1 MLNKIKNLYVEICK
15 HVKILY
21 SFTYQL
27 VDEFE
32 GVGWKENLAK
42 WWSWGKRG
50 LQTSRATRTRSSGE
64 DAMIF
69 YQGLYKTKND

>member
-42 WWSWGKRG
+42 
-50 LQTSRATRTRSSGE
+50 
-64 DAMIF
+64 
-69 YQGLYKTKND
+69 